1 MTNFIC
7 GFLRLCGRL
16 LYWRP
21 LSRLVRDSDAHFHSL
36 LRLQATPAGSPPPAG
51 QLWQAIYRHR
61 VVGSLT
67 LSARFGEIIK
77 RPSWWIV
84 SAYVSPWHRRR
95 GIYRRLLRAAIQ
107 AARQAGIAT
116 VFAVVRKGN
125 LAANKALQQE
135 GFVLCTEPELWEK
148 VRAYYA
154 RIAGWTPETVLVWQA
169 NLTKSAPMP
178 E

>member
-1 MTNFIC
+1 MSDFIC
-7 GFLRLCGRL
+7 SFLRRFGRL

-21 LSRLVRDSDAHFHSL
+21 LSRLVRGSDARFHSL
-36 LRLQATPAGSPPPAG
+36 LRIQATPAGSPPSEG
-51 QLWQAIYRHR
+51 QLWQAIYRHK

-67 LSARFGEIIK
+67 LSSCFGETIK

-84 SAYVSPWHRRR
+84 SAYVAPWHRRR
-95 GIYRRLLRAAIQ
+95 GIYRRLLREALQ

-116 VFAVVRKGN
+116 VFAAVSKGN

-135 GFVLCTEPELWEK
+135 GFVLCAEPELWEK

-154 RIAGWTPETVLVWQA
+154 RIAGEAPETVLVWQA
-169 NLTKSAPMP
+169 NLIKMTAP
-178 E
+178 